1 MESQVYRAQICT
13 EVNTYF
19 HRLATQG
26 KLTQVGLGT
35 VFLGTG
41 ARARLHLQVASTC
54 EPVWLPIASLCS
66 RVRISKIAMI

>member
-26 KLTQVGLGT
+26 KLTQVGLGA
-35 VFLGTG
+35 VFLSTG
-41 ARARLHLQVASTC
+41 ARARLHLQVESTC
-54 EPVWLPIASLCS
+54 EPVWPPIASLFAS
-66 RVRISKIAMI
+66 PHFQN